1 MDEIGRPMS
10 DLTEEVEAVISAI
23 EPAFWSPAS
32 GPVDWNPER
41 NKATTE
47 QIRRVAETAIRAL
60 DAHRSS
66 SGWRKSDNP
75 IGEPVLVSASILE
88 DAGDPVQPYVEFWY
102 GNFVHRTYMP
112 RALIHFPPSAKGM
125 GDGG

>member
-1 MDEIGRPMS
+1 MDEIGRAMS
-10 DLTEEVEAVISAI
+10 DLTEEVEVVARAILNRRTQPDWSIVTIQGITWGIDHDKELAISAI
-23 EPAFWSPAS
+23 
-32 GPVDWNPER
+32 
-41 NKATTE
+41 
-47 QIRRVAETAIRAL
+47 QAL